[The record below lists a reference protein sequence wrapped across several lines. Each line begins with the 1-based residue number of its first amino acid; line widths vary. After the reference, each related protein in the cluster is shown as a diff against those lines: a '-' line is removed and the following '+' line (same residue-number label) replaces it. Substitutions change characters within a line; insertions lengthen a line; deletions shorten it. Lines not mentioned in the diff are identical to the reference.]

1 MTSIIIVIFTPRS
14 FHAVL
19 SMQRKGPRCCR
30 DGGMNMIRVVTY
42 AYNLHA
48 VRTHHS
54 DRTASYSSRTHDI
67 YDTYAFIIL
76 RFHNY
81 SLGI

>member
-14 FHAVL
+14 FQAVL
-19 SMQRKGPRCCR
+19 LMQRKRSRCCR
-30 DGGMNMIRVVTY
+30 DDGMNMIRVVTY
-42 AYNLHA
+42 AYNVHA
-48 VRTHHS
+48 VRTHYT
-54 DRTASYSSRTHDI
+54 DRPASYSSRTHDI

-76 RFHNY
+76 CLYNY